1 MPCQRSASCRV
12 RSARGS
18 KADGYFNHETGKGW
32 VAAQKGLS
40 KSLHQL
46 EHVVDQPW
54 EQTARHLL
62 KSDRLIAA
70 LDALIVGFDPQHVE
84 RFVSL
89 VHGGME
95 ISPCRLKEET
105 VTALFGGASTLGN
118 VRLGKTFVT
127 LPSHLIVGILRGHVT
142 EPLRIHIEH
151 AEVDLLPLPN
161 LLAPTRVRE
170 IQQRLFGKVADEAQ
184 KMDRAY
190 ASATKEQ
197 KRKAPVARVAR
208 DSNAMRVLDGLQGLR
223 FLGAPFSTPPSE

>member
-1 MPCQRSASCRV
+1 ML
-12 RSARGS
+12 
-18 KADGYFNHETGKGW
+18 W
-32 VAAQKGLS
+32 
-40 KSLHQL
+40 
-46 EHVVDQPW
+46 EH
-54 EQTARHLL
+54 TAHHLL
-62 KSDRLIAA
+62 KSDRLLAA
-70 LDALIVGFDPQHVE
+70 LDALIVGFDARNVE
-84 RFVSL
+84 RFVTL

-184 KMDRAY
+184 KMDRAVTRPGQSAKRPSR
-190 ASATKEQ
+190 ASRGCSDARARRPAGPALPRCLAALVFAEFVWEIEGEFAKVAYSTTRTRRPGEQ
-197 KRKAPVARVAR
+197 ALGFR
-208 DSNAMRVLDGLQGLR
+208 MRWR
-223 FLGAPFSTPPSE
+223 